1 MIYDTIGFENLP
13 FVRPHVHVS
22 EKLVFLII
30 STLGNH
36 HFYKKNFFSC
46 RITTV
51 LDCQMDFRH
60 FPMDQQICHFQVGS
74 CK

>member
-1 MIYDTIGFENLP
+1 MIYDTIGFENLR

-36 HFYKKNFFSC
+36 HFYKNFFS
-46 RITTV
+46 
-51 LDCQMDFRH
+51 LAE
-60 FPMDQQICHFQVGS
+60 
-74 CK
+74 